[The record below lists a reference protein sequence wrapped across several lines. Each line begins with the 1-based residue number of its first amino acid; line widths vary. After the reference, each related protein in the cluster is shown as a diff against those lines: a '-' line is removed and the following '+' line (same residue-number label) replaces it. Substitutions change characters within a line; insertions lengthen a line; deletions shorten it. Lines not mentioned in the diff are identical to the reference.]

1 MNGLSINCGVGKR
14 LQLTYAYIYIYN
26 IYIYIYELFVVPL
39 SEAAASDKAPS
50 PYSAM
55 GICFFF
61 LQFPFHG
68 HVACSSRFQAPQV
81 HIARA

>member
-1 MNGLSINCGVGKR
+1 MHI
-14 LQLTYAYIYIYN
+14 YIYIYIIY